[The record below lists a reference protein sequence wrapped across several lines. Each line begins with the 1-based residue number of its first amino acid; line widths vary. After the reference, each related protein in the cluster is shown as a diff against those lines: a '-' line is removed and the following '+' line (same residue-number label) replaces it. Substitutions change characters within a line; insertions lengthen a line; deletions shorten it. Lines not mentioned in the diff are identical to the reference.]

1 MKDKDHPCYQCPDR
15 VLGCH
20 STCERYKARVAKDKA
35 RKALIIKGRNEKE
48 KEIEYNIRN
57 CNRNKYYKKK

>member
-1 MKDKDHPCYQCPDR
+1 MPGQSIGMPR
-15 VLGCH
+15 
-20 STCERYKARVAKDKA
+20 TCERYKARVAKDKA